1 MKTPE
6 EFLEE
11 NNFTVAEKIDRQA
24 MIVVSRCLDA
34 DYELSR
40 LYAPEFSHMFR
51 KAQQQ

>member
-24 MIVVSRCLDA
+24 MIATFTIPTTGAFV
-34 DYELSR
+34 LSNR
-40 LYAPEFSHMFR
+40 LKVLISV
-51 KAQQQ
+51 

>member
-24 MIVVSRCLDA
+24 MIATFLRSSLTI
-34 DYELSR
+34 Y
-40 LYAPEFSHMFR
+40 
-51 KAQQQ
+51 